1 MKYQLGDKV
10 IMLHSDEEGEIIDF
24 INDKMVTIDVNG
36 VKFPVHIDQIDFPY
50 FKRFSQPSKPA
61 KKPQLRV
68 EQLKKEKPSAK
79 YGVANG
85 VWLVFLPVFDKDI
98 FDDDVVENFKIYL
111 VNQTADHLLFDY
123 TLKYAGE
130 SDFTLKNELLP
141 FSDFYLHDIPFEN
154 VNDSPRFEFD
164 FSLKVPDKKR
174 ATHYEATLKVK
185 PKQIFQKVEEIKKK
199 QLAHFS
205 YELYNEY
212 PEKADDPGMDLSG
225 LSKSGFRVYDAGK
238 IRSHLESPRTVIDL
252 HIEKLADNW
261 KSLSPYAILD
271 LQLKTFEK
279 YYELSLAHHQSQLIV
294 VHGVGT
300 GKLRDEIHDILR
312 LKKEVKSF
320 VNQYHPSFG
329 YGATEIYFQY

>member
-10 IMLHSDEEGEIIDF
+10 IMLHSEEEGEIVDF
-24 INDKMVTIDVNG
+24 INEKMVTVDVNG
-36 VKFPVHIDQIDFPY
+36 VIFPVHIDQIDFPY
-50 FKRFSQPSKPA
+50 FKRFSQKAKPGKKPSLKIEQIKREKPA
-61 KKPQLRV
+61 D
-68 EQLKKEKPSAK
+68 K
-79 YGVANG
+79 YGVATG

-98 FDDDVVENFKIYL
+98 FDDDVVELFKVYL
-111 VNQTADHLLFDY
+111 VNQTADHLQFHY
-123 TLKYAGE
+123 TLRYAGE
-130 SDFTLKNELLP
+130 SDFELPNEILP

-154 VNDSPRFEFD
+154 VNDSPRFGFD
-164 FSLKVPDKKR
+164 FSLKIPDKKR
-174 ATHYEATLKVK
+174 ASHFEATLKVK
-185 PKQIFQKVEEIKKK
+185 PKQLFQKIEETRQK

-205 YELYNEY
+205 YELFKEY
-212 PEKADDPGMDLSG
+212 PEKVEEPGMDISG
-225 LSKSGFRVYDAGK
+225 LSKSGYRIYDAGK
-238 IRSHLESPRTVIDL
+238 IKSNLESARTVIDL
-252 HIEKLADNW
+252 HIDKLTDNW
-261 KSLSPYAILD
+261 KNLSAYAIMD

-279 YYELSLAHHQSQLIV
+279 YYELALAHHQPQLIV

>member
-1 MKYQLGDKV
+1 MKYQLGDRV
-10 IMLHSDEEGEIIDF
+10 IMLHSDEEGEIVDF

-50 FKRFSQPSKPA
+50 FKRFSQKSKPE
-61 KKPQLRV
+61 KKAPVRI

-79 YGVANG
+79 YGVTNG

-111 VNQTADHLLFDY
+111 VNQTTDHLLFDY
-123 TLKYAGE
+123 TLKYAGNP
-130 SDFTLKNELLP
+130 DFSLKNEILP
-141 FSDFYLHDIPFEN
+141 YTDFYLHDVPFEN

-164 FSLKVPDKKR
+164 FSLKIPDKKR
-174 ATHYEATLKVK
+174 ATHFESVLKTK
-185 PKQIFQKVEEIKKK
+185 PKQIFQKVEEIKSK

-205 YELYNEY
+205 FELYSEY
-212 PEKADDPGMDLSG
+212 PEREEEPGMDLSG
-225 LSKSGFRVYDAGK
+225 LSKSGFRVYDAAK

-252 HIEKLADNW
+252 HIEKLADQW
-261 KSLSPYAILD
+261 KNLSPYAILD

-279 YYELSLAHHQSQLIV
+279 YYELALAHHQSQLIV